1 MPPLCPLATE
11 ERADPRLSCQ
21 SSGRVKVSTERV
33 PAPPR
38 LTYDYVKWE
47 SGQWRGPKHHRSITS
62 HILLPS
68 GRAEFPTAVEFGG
81 AARRLRQV
89 RLWLRLRI
97 TRPTPGKHVDSGRTS
112 MKIYPHVTGL
122 SWADPP
128 RQTSRSAACL
138 CRCVKIVLI
147 YVFVAPVP
155 GATYFQE
162 RPAKVCLKFH
172 ASLQH
177 RLR

>member
-62 HILLPS
+62 HILLHRVVQSFQPPWSLEAQPDASDKCACGSDS
-68 GRAEFPTAVEFGG
+68 GPPVR
-81 AARRLRQV
+81 RQV
-89 RLWLRLRI
+89 
-97 TRPTPGKHVDSGRTS
+97 S
-112 MKIYPHVTGL
+112 MWTVEEH
-122 SWADPP
+122 
-128 RQTSRSAACL
+128 Q
-138 CRCVKIVLI
+138 
-147 YVFVAPVP
+147 
-155 GATYFQE
+155 
-162 RPAKVCLKFH
+162 
-172 ASLQH
+172 
-177 RLR
+177 

>member
-89 RLWLRLRI
+89 CLWLRLRL

-128 RQTSRSAACL
+128 DRPVALLPASAGASRLCLYTYSSPLFLARPILKSAPL
-138 CRCVKIVLI
+138 
-147 YVFVAPVP
+147 
-155 GATYFQE
+155 
-162 RPAKVCLKFH
+162 
-172 ASLQH
+172 
-177 RLR
+177 